1 LLIYRQVWL
10 GLGVSIAC
18 VIAMLNLIQRY
29 LHYRSTID
37 DDLKQIEE
45 NNSQKGG
52 RIGVKK
58 WQTGKQFFY
67 VLGNL
72 LSQGYYYWFTTYSF
86 CRGKNL
92 ETEFTGIS

>member
-1 LLIYRQVWL
+1 
-10 GLGVSIAC
+10 
-18 VIAMLNLIQRY
+18 MLNLIQRY

-86 CRGKNL
+86 CRGENL
-92 ETEFTGIS
+92 ETKFTGTS

>member
-1 LLIYRQVWL
+1 LFINRQVWL
-10 GLGVSIAC
+10 GLGVSIGC
-18 VIAMLNLIQRY
+18 VIAVLNLIQRY

-37 DDLKQIEE
+37 LKQIEE
-45 NNSQKGG
+45 NKSQKRG

-72 LSQGYYYWFTTYSF
+72 LSQGYYYFFTNYSF
-86 CRGKNL
+86 SQEKNWD
-92 ETEFTGIS
+92 TKFKSIS

>member
-1 LLIYRQVWL
+1 LIYRQVWL

-37 DDLKQIEE
+37 LKQNEE
-45 NNSQKGG
+45 NKSQN
-52 RIGVKK
+52 
-58 WQTGKQFFY
+58 WQTGKQYFY

-72 LSQGYYYWFTTYSF
+72 LSQGYYYFFTTYSF